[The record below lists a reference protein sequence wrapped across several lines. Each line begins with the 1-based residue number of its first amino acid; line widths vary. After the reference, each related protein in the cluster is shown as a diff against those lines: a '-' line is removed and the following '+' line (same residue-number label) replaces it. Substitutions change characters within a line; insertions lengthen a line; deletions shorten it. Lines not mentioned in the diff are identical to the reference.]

1 MAGAG
6 NHQCKFAQ
14 PMRFVALHRGPTI
27 FPPNRKNWYSL
38 SARACALAFADGLR
52 SLASRSPA
60 ANMICCE
67 RCERLGG
74 PRLGLATSRLDNRVH
89 LVLPL
94 CFTTRPTH
102 SFDLAC
108 GA

>member
-1 MAGAG
+1 MAIEYGVF
-6 NHQCKFAQ
+6 KV
-14 PMRFVALHRGPTI
+14 RTVR
-27 FPPNRKNWYSL
+27 
-38 SARACALAFADGLR
+38 
-52 SLASRSPA
+52 
-60 ANMICCE
+60 
-67 RCERLGG
+67 G

-89 LVLPL
+89 PVLPL